1 MAEKQ
6 QYTIYKTKFEL
17 SPASAEEQGFCFSHE
32 KSAVDRACIGHLRGD
47 FGETGT
53 AFYLSWWPHHHRLKT
68 PSFKTE
74 LEDVITGLRQN
85 GLLKDRKTMLARSMR
100 FRTAIIPT
108 DGRNTMAFRIETQ
121 EHLFY
126 LRCNPNK
133 GEFNFY
139 CYGYNKTMLM
149 EQIRLKKKLPRM
161 AWAELESSHEVVV
174 ICYGESG
181 YHKWEPEECVADNPT
196 KLVNALNRK
205 AGVSKA
211 QAAAMKA
218 GSLFG
223 WNCPAADPRNYDK
236 QGRPTYYNYKE
247 NAVRRWE
254 VR

>member
-6 QYTIYKTKFEL
+6 KYTVHTTQFEL
-17 SPASAEEQGFCFSHE
+17 SPASNEQGFCFTHYNAPS
-32 KSAVDRACIGHLRGD
+32 DRACIGHLRGD

-53 AFYLSWWPHHHRLKT
+53 TFHHTWWPHNAHLIT
-68 PSFKTE
+68 PSFNTE
-74 LEDVITGLRQN
+74 LKDVITGLRQN

-108 DGRNTMAFRIETQ
+108 EGRNTLAFRIETP

-126 LRCNPNK
+126 LRCIPNK
-133 GEFNFY
+133 GEYNFY

-149 EQIRLKKKLPRM
+149 EVLRQQKKLPRI
-161 AWAELESSHEVVV
+161 AWAELDSSHEVVA

-181 YHKWEPEECVADNPT
+181 YHKWEPEGYIAMTSTEIVDD
-196 KLVNALNRK
+196 LNQK

-211 QAAAMKA
+211 QASAMKA

-223 WNCPAADPRNYDK
+223 WHCPAADPQNYDEL
-236 QGRPTYYNYKE
+236 GRPTYHKKE
-247 NAVRRWE
+247 AVRQQE

>member
-6 QYTIYKTKFEL
+6 KYTIHTTQFEL
-17 SPASAEEQGFCFSHE
+17 SPASNEQGFCFTHYNSP
-32 KSAVDRACIGHLRGD
+32 SDRACIGHLRGD

-53 AFYLSWWPHHHRLKT
+53 TFHHTWWPHNAHLIT
-68 PSFKTE
+68 PSFNTE
-74 LEDVITGLRQN
+74 LKDVITGLRQN

-108 DGRNTMAFRIETQ
+108 EGRNTMAFRIETP

-126 LRCNPNK
+126 LRCIPNK
-133 GEFNFY
+133 GEYNFY

-149 EQIRLKKKLPRM
+149 EVLRQQKKLPRI
-161 AWAELESSHEVVV
+161 AWAELDSSHEVVA

-181 YHKWEPEECVADNPT
+181 YHKWEPEGYIAMTSTEIVDD
-196 KLVNALNRK
+196 LNQK

-211 QAAAMKA
+211 QASAMKA

-223 WNCPAADPRNYDK
+223 WHCPAADPQNYDEL
-236 QGRPTYYNYKE
+236 GRPTYHKKE
-247 NAVRRWE
+247 AVRQQE

>member
-6 QYTIYKTKFEL
+6 KYTVHTTQFEL
-17 SPASAEEQGFCFSHE
+17 SPASNEQGFCFTHYNAPS
-32 KSAVDRACIGHLRGD
+32 DRACIGHLRGD

-53 AFYLSWWPHHHRLKT
+53 TFHHTWWPHNAHLIT
-68 PSFKTE
+68 PSFNTE
-74 LEDVITGLRQN
+74 LKDVLTGLRQN
-85 GLLKDRKTMLARSMR
+85 GLLRDRKTMLARSMR

-108 DGRNTMAFRIETQ
+108 EGRNTMAFRIETP

-126 LRCNPNK
+126 LRCIPNK
-133 GEFNFY
+133 GEYNFY

-149 EQIRLKKKLPRM
+149 EVLRQQKKLPRI
-161 AWAELESSHEVVV
+161 AWAELDSSHEVVA

-181 YHKWEPEECVADNPT
+181 YHKWEPEGYIAMTSTEIVDD
-196 KLVNALNRK
+196 LNQK

-211 QAAAMKA
+211 QASAMKA

-223 WNCPAADPRNYDK
+223 WHCPAADPQNYDEL
-236 QGRPTYYNYKE
+236 GRPTYHKKE
-247 NAVRRWE
+247 AVRQQE

>member
-6 QYTIYKTKFEL
+6 KYTVHQTRFEL
-17 SPASAEEQGFCFSHE
+17 SPASNEQGFCFTHYNAPS
-32 KSAVDRACIGHLRGD
+32 DRACIGHLRGD
-47 FGETGT
+47 FGESGTGFHHT
-53 AFYLSWWPHHHRLKT
+53 WWPHNAHLIT
-68 PSFKTE
+68 PSFNTE
-74 LEDVITGLRQN
+74 LKDVITGLRQN

-108 DGRNTMAFRIETQ
+108 EGSNTMAFRIETP

-126 LRCNPNK
+126 LRCIPNK
-133 GEFNFY
+133 GEYNFY

-149 EQIRLKKKLPRM
+149 EVLRQQKKLPRI
-161 AWAELESSHEVVV
+161 AWAELDSSHEVVA

-181 YHKWEPEECVADNPT
+181 YHKWEPEGCIAMTSTEIVDD
-196 KLVNALNRK
+196 LNQK

-211 QAAAMKA
+211 QASAMKA

-223 WNCPAADPRNYDK
+223 WHCLAADPRNYDEL
-236 QGRPTYYNYKE
+236 GRPTYHKKE
-247 NAVRRWE
+247 AVQQQE

>member
-6 QYTIYKTKFEL
+6 KYTVHQTQFEL
-17 SPASAEEQGFCFSHE
+17 SPASNEQGFCFTHYNAPS
-32 KSAVDRACIGHLRGD
+32 DRACIGHLRGD

-53 AFYLSWWPHHHRLKT
+53 TFHHTWWPHNAHLIT
-68 PSFKTE
+68 PSFNTE
-74 LEDVITGLRQN
+74 LKDVITGLRQN

-108 DGRNTMAFRIETQ
+108 EGRNTMAFRIETP

-126 LRCNPNK
+126 LRCIPNK
-133 GEFNFY
+133 GEYNFY
-139 CYGYNKTMLM
+139 CYGYNRTMLM
-149 EQIRLKKKLPRM
+149 EVLRQQKKLPRI
-161 AWAELESSHEVVV
+161 AWAELDSSHEVVA

-181 YHKWEPEECVADNPT
+181 YHKWEPEGYIAMTSTEIVDD
-196 KLVNALNRK
+196 LNQK

-211 QAAAMKA
+211 QASAMKA

-223 WNCPAADPRNYDK
+223 WHCPAADPQNYDEL
-236 QGRPTYYNYKE
+236 GRPTYHKKE
-247 NAVRRWE
+247 AVRQQE

>member
-6 QYTIYKTKFEL
+6 KYTVHQTQFEL
-17 SPASAEEQGFCFSHE
+17 SPASNEQGFCFTHYNAPS
-32 KSAVDRACIGHLRGD
+32 DRACIGHLRGD

-53 AFYLSWWPHHHRLKT
+53 TFHHTWWPHNAHLIT
-68 PSFKTE
+68 PSFNTE
-74 LEDVITGLRQN
+74 LKDVITGLRQN

-108 DGRNTMAFRIETQ
+108 EGRNTMAFRIETP

-126 LRCNPNK
+126 LRCIPNK
-133 GEFNFY
+133 GKYNFY
-139 CYGYNKTMLM
+139 CYGYNRTMLM
-149 EQIRLKKKLPRM
+149 EVLRQQKKLPRI
-161 AWAELESSHEVVV
+161 AWAELDSSHEVVA

-181 YHKWEPEECVADNPT
+181 YHKWEPEGYIAMTSTEIVDD
-196 KLVNALNRK
+196 LNQK

-211 QAAAMKA
+211 QASAMKA

-223 WNCPAADPRNYDK
+223 WHCPAADPQNYDEL
-236 QGRPTYYNYKE
+236 GRPTYHKKE
-247 NAVRRWE
+247 AVRQQE

>member
-6 QYTIYKTKFEL
+6 KYTVHQTQFEL
-17 SPASAEEQGFCFSHE
+17 SPASNEQGFCFTHYNAPS
-32 KSAVDRACIGHLRGD
+32 DRACIGHLRGD

-53 AFYLSWWPHHHRLKT
+53 TFHHTWWPHNAHLIT
-68 PSFKTE
+68 PSFNTE
-74 LEDVITGLRQN
+74 LKDVITGLRQN

-108 DGRNTMAFRIETQ
+108 EGRNTMAFRIETP

-126 LRCNPNK
+126 LRCIPNK
-133 GEFNFY
+133 GEYNFY

-149 EQIRLKKKLPRM
+149 EVLRQQKKLPRI
-161 AWAELESSHEVVV
+161 AWAELDSSHEVVA

-181 YHKWEPEECVADNPT
+181 YHKWEPEGYIAMTSTEIVDD
-196 KLVNALNRK
+196 LNQK

-211 QAAAMKA
+211 QASAMKA

-223 WNCPAADPRNYDK
+223 WHCPAADPRNYDEL
-236 QGRPTYYNYKE
+236 GRPTYHKE
-247 NAVRRWE
+247 KAVQRQE

>member
-6 QYTIYKTKFEL
+6 KYTVHQTQFEL
-17 SPASAEEQGFCFSHE
+17 SPASNEQGFCFTHYNAPS
-32 KSAVDRACIGHLRGD
+32 DRACIGHLRGD

-53 AFYLSWWPHHHRLKT
+53 TFHHTWWPHNAHLIT
-68 PSFKTE
+68 PSFNTE
-74 LEDVITGLRQN
+74 LKDVITGLRQN

-108 DGRNTMAFRIETQ
+108 EGRNTMAFRIETPQ
-121 EHLFY
+121 HLFY
-126 LRCNPNK
+126 LRCIPNK
-133 GEFNFY
+133 GKYNFY

-149 EQIRLKKKLPRM
+149 EVLRQQKKLPRI
-161 AWAELESSHEVVV
+161 AWAELDSSHEVVA

-181 YHKWEPEECVADNPT
+181 YHKWEPEGYIAMTSTEIVDD
-196 KLVNALNRK
+196 LNQK

-211 QAAAMKA
+211 QASAMKA

-223 WNCPAADPRNYDK
+223 WHCPAADPQNYDEL
-236 QGRPTYYNYKE
+236 GRPTNHKKE
-247 NAVRRWE
+247 AVRQQE

>member
-1 MAEKQ
+1 M
-6 QYTIYKTKFEL
+6 
-17 SPASAEEQGFCFSHE
+17 SPASNEQGFCFTHYNAPS
-32 KSAVDRACIGHLRGD
+32 DRACIGHLRGD

-53 AFYLSWWPHHHRLKT
+53 TFHHTWWPHNAHLIT
-68 PSFKTE
+68 PSFNTE
-74 LEDVITGLRQN
+74 LKDVITGLRQN

-108 DGRNTMAFRIETQ
+108 EGRNTMAFRIETP

-126 LRCNPNK
+126 LRCIPNK
-133 GEFNFY
+133 GEYNFY

-149 EQIRLKKKLPRM
+149 EVLRQQKKLPRI
-161 AWAELESSHEVVV
+161 AWAELDSSHEVVA

-181 YHKWEPEECVADNPT
+181 YHKWEPEGYIAMTSTEIVDD
-196 KLVNALNRK
+196 LNQK

-211 QAAAMKA
+211 QASAMKA

-223 WNCPAADPRNYDK
+223 WHCPAADPQNYDEL
-236 QGRPTYYNYKE
+236 GRPTYHKKE
-247 NAVRRWE
+247 AVRQQE

>member
-6 QYTIYKTKFEL
+6 KYTVHQTQFEL
-17 SPASAEEQGFCFSHE
+17 SPASNEQGFCFTHYNAPS
-32 KSAVDRACIGHLRGD
+32 DRACIGHLRGD

-53 AFYLSWWPHHHRLKT
+53 TFHHTWWPHNAHLIT
-68 PSFKTE
+68 PSFNTE
-74 LEDVITGLRQN
+74 LKDVITGLRQN

-108 DGRNTMAFRIETQ
+108 EGRNTMAFRIETQ

-126 LRCNPNK
+126 LRCIPNK
-133 GEFNFY
+133 GEYNFY

-149 EQIRLKKKLPRM
+149 EVLRQQKKLPRI
-161 AWAELESSHEVVV
+161 AWAELDSSHEVVA

-181 YHKWEPEECVADNPT
+181 YHKWEPEGYIAMTSTEIVDD
-196 KLVNALNRK
+196 LNQK

-211 QAAAMKA
+211 QASAMKA

-223 WNCPAADPRNYDK
+223 WHCPAANPQNYDEL
-236 QGRPTYYNYKE
+236 GRPTYHKKE
-247 NAVRRWE
+247 AVRQQE

>member
-6 QYTIYKTKFEL
+6 KYTVHTTQFEL
-17 SPASAEEQGFCFSHE
+17 SPASNEQGFCFTHYNAPS
-32 KSAVDRACIGHLRGD
+32 DRACIGHLRGD

-53 AFYLSWWPHHHRLKT
+53 TFHHTWWPHNAHLIT
-68 PSFKTE
+68 PSFNTE
-74 LEDVITGLRQN
+74 LKDVITGLRQN

-108 DGRNTMAFRIETQ
+108 EGRNTMAFRIETP

-126 LRCNPNK
+126 LRCIPNK
-133 GEFNFY
+133 GEYNFY

-149 EQIRLKKKLPRM
+149 EVLRQQKKLPRI
-161 AWAELESSHEVVV
+161 AWAELDSSHEVVA

-181 YHKWEPEECVADNPT
+181 YHKWEPEGYIAMTSTEIVDD
-196 KLVNALNRK
+196 LNQK

-211 QAAAMKA
+211 QASAMKA

-223 WNCPAADPRNYDK
+223 WHCPAADPQNYDEL
-236 QGRPTYYNYKE
+236 GRPTYHKKE
-247 NAVRRWE
+247 AVRQQE

>member
-6 QYTIYKTKFEL
+6 KYTVHTTQFEL
-17 SPASAEEQGFCFSHE
+17 SPASNEQGFCFTHYNAPS
-32 KSAVDRACIGHLRGD
+32 DRACIGHLRGD

-53 AFYLSWWPHHHRLKT
+53 TFHHTWWPHNAHLIT
-68 PSFKTE
+68 PSFNTE
-74 LEDVITGLRQN
+74 LKDVITGLRQN

-108 DGRNTMAFRIETQ
+108 EGRNTMAFRIETP

-126 LRCNPNK
+126 LRCIPNK
-133 GEFNFY
+133 GEYNFY

-149 EQIRLKKKLPRM
+149 EVLRQQKKLPRI
-161 AWAELESSHEVVV
+161 AWAELDSSHEVVA

-181 YHKWEPEECVADNPT
+181 YLKWEPEGYIAMTSTEIVDD
-196 KLVNALNRK
+196 LNQK

-211 QAAAMKA
+211 QASAMKA

-223 WNCPAADPRNYDK
+223 WHCPAADPQNYDEL
-236 QGRPTYYNYKE
+236 GRPTYHKKE
-247 NAVRRWE
+247 AVRQQE

>member
-6 QYTIYKTKFEL
+6 KYTVHQTQFEL
-17 SPASAEEQGFCFSHE
+17 SPASNEQGFCFTHYNAPS
-32 KSAVDRACIGHLRGD
+32 DRACIGHLRGD

-53 AFYLSWWPHHHRLKT
+53 TFHHTWWPHNAHLIT
-68 PSFKTE
+68 PSFNTE
-74 LEDVITGLRQN
+74 LKDVITGLRQN

-108 DGRNTMAFRIETQ
+108 EGRNTMAFRIETP

-126 LRCNPNK
+126 LRCIPNK
-133 GEFNFY
+133 GEYNFY

-149 EQIRLKKKLPRM
+149 EVLRQQKKLPRI
-161 AWAELESSHEVVV
+161 AWAELDSSHEVVA

-181 YHKWEPEECVADNPT
+181 YHKWEPEGCIAMSSTEIVDD
-196 KLVNALNRK
+196 LNRK

-211 QAAAMKA
+211 QASAMKA

-223 WNCPAADPRNYDK
+223 WHCPAADPQNYDEL
-236 QGRPTYYNYKE
+236 GRPTYHKKE
-247 NAVRRWE
+247 AVRQQE

>member
-6 QYTIYKTKFEL
+6 KYTVHATQFEL
-17 SPASAEEQGFCFSHE
+17 SPASNEQGFCFTHYNSP
-32 KSAVDRACIGHLRGD
+32 SDRACIGHLRGD

-53 AFYLSWWPHHHRLKT
+53 TFHHTWWPHNAHLIT
-68 PSFKTE
+68 PSFNTE
-74 LEDVITGLRQN
+74 LKDVITGLRQN
-85 GLLKDRKTMLARSMR
+85 GLLRDRKTMLARSMR

-108 DGRNTMAFRIETQ
+108 EGRNTMAFRIETP

-126 LRCNPNK
+126 LRCIPNK
-133 GEFNFY
+133 GEYNFY

-149 EQIRLKKKLPRM
+149 EVLRQQKKLPRI
-161 AWAELESSHEVVV
+161 AWAELDSSHEVVA

-181 YHKWEPEECVADNPT
+181 YHKWEPEGYIAMTSTEIVDD
-196 KLVNALNRK
+196 LNQK

-211 QAAAMKA
+211 QASAMKA

-223 WNCPAADPRNYDK
+223 WHCPAADPRNYDEL
-236 QGRPTYYNYKE
+236 GRPTYHKE
-247 NAVRRWE
+247 KAVQRQE

>member
-6 QYTIYKTKFEL
+6 KYTGHQTQFEL
-17 SPASAEEQGFCFSHE
+17 SPAGNEQGFCFTNYYSPI
-32 KSAVDRACIGHLRGD
+32 DRACIGHLRGH
-47 FGETGT
+47 FGQTGT
-53 AFYLSWWPHHHRLKT
+53 SFQYSWWPHHQQLAT
-68 PSFKTE
+68 PLFKME
-74 LEDVITGLRQN
+74 LEDVITGLKLN
-85 GLLKDRKTMLARSMR
+85 GLLKDRKSMLARARR
-100 FRTAIIPT
+100 FRKAVIPPES
-108 DGRNTMAFRIETQ
+108 RNIMALRIETQ

-236 QGRPTYYNYKE
+236 QGRPTYYKE

>member
-6 QYTIYKTKFEL
+6 KYTVHQTQFEL
-17 SPASAEEQGFCFSHE
+17 SPASNEQGFCFTHYNAPS
-32 KSAVDRACIGHLRGD
+32 DRACIGHLRGD

-53 AFYLSWWPHHHRLKT
+53 TFHHTWWPHNAHLIT
-68 PSFKTE
+68 PSFNTE
-74 LEDVITGLRQN
+74 LKDVITGLRQN

-108 DGRNTMAFRIETQ
+108 EGRNTMAFRIETP

-126 LRCNPNK
+126 LRCIPNK
-133 GEFNFY
+133 GEYNFY

-149 EQIRLKKKLPRM
+149 EVLRQQKKLPRI
-161 AWAELESSHEVVV
+161 AWAELDSSHEVVA

-181 YHKWEPEECVADNPT
+181 YHKWEPEGYIAMTSTEIVDD
-196 KLVNALNRK
+196 LNQK

-211 QAAAMKA
+211 QASAMKA

-223 WNCPAADPRNYDK
+223 WHCPAADPQNYDEL
-236 QGRPTYYNYKE
+236 GRPTYHKKA
-247 NAVRRWE
+247 AVRQQE

>member
-6 QYTIYKTKFEL
+6 KYTVHQTQFEL
-17 SPASAEEQGFCFSHE
+17 SPAGNEQGFCFTHYNAPS
-32 KSAVDRACIGHLRGD
+32 DRACIGHLRGD

-53 AFYLSWWPHHHRLKT
+53 TFHHTWWPHNAHLIT
-68 PSFKTE
+68 PSFNTE
-74 LEDVITGLRQN
+74 LKDVITGLRQN

-108 DGRNTMAFRIETQ
+108 EGRNTMAFRIETP

-126 LRCNPNK
+126 LRCIPNK
-133 GEFNFY
+133 GEYNFY

-149 EQIRLKKKLPRM
+149 EVLRQQKKLPRI
-161 AWAELESSHEVVV
+161 AWAELDSSHEVVA

-181 YHKWEPEECVADNPT
+181 YHKWEPEGYIAMTSTEIVDD
-196 KLVNALNRK
+196 LNQK

-211 QAAAMKA
+211 QASAMKA

-223 WNCPAADPRNYDK
+223 WHCPAADPQNYDEL
-236 QGRPTYYNYKE
+236 GRPTYHKKE
-247 NAVRRWE
+247 AVRQQE

>member
-6 QYTIYKTKFEL
+6 KYTVHHTQFEL
-17 SPASAEEQGFCFSHE
+17 SPASNEQGFCFTHLN
-32 KSAVDRACIGHLRGD
+32 APIDRAGIGHLRGD

-53 AFYLSWWPHHHRLKT
+53 GFYHTWWPHNAHLVT

-74 LEDVITGLRQN
+74 LDDVITGLRQN

-100 FRTAIIPT
+100 LRAAIIST
-108 DGRNTMAFRIETQ
+108 EGRNTMAFRIETQ

-126 LRCNPNK
+126 LRCIPNK
-133 GEFNFY
+133 GEYNFY
-139 CYGYNKTMLM
+139 CYGYNKTELM
-149 EQIRLKKKLPRM
+149 EVLRQQKKLPRIS
-161 AWAELESSHEVVV
+161 WAELDSSHEVVA

-181 YHKWEPEECVADNPT
+181 YHKWEPEGCIAMTSTEIVDN
-196 KLVNALNRK
+196 LNRK
-205 AGVSKA
+205 AGISKA

-223 WNCPAADPRNYDK
+223 WHCPASDPRNYDEL
-236 QGRPTYYNYKE
+236 GRPTYNKKE
-247 NAVRRWE
+247 AVQRQE

>member
-6 QYTIYKTKFEL
+6 KYTVHTTQFEL
-17 SPASAEEQGFCFSHE
+17 SPASNEQGFCFTHYNAPS
-32 KSAVDRACIGHLRGD
+32 DRAWIGHLRGD

-53 AFYLSWWPHHHRLKT
+53 TFQHTWWPHNAHLIT
-68 PSFKTE
+68 PSFNTE
-74 LEDVITGLRQN
+74 LKDVITGLRQN

-108 DGRNTMAFRIETQ
+108 EGRNTMAFRIETP

-126 LRCNPNK
+126 LRCIPNK
-133 GEFNFY
+133 GEYNFY

-149 EQIRLKKKLPRM
+149 EVLRQQKKLPRI
-161 AWAELESSHEVVV
+161 AWAELDSSHEVVA

-181 YHKWEPEECVADNPT
+181 YHKWEPEGYIAMTSTEIVDD
-196 KLVNALNRK
+196 LNQK

-211 QAAAMKA
+211 QASAMKA

-223 WNCPAADPRNYDK
+223 WHCPAADPQNYDEL
-236 QGRPTYYNYKE
+236 GRPTYHKKE
-247 NAVRRWE
+247 AVRQQE

>member
-6 QYTIYKTKFEL
+6 KYTVHQTQFEL
-17 SPASAEEQGFCFSHE
+17 SPASNEQGFCFTHYNAPS
-32 KSAVDRACIGHLRGD
+32 DRACIGHLRGD

-53 AFYLSWWPHHHRLKT
+53 TFHHTWWPHNAHLIT
-68 PSFKTE
+68 PSFNTE
-74 LEDVITGLRQN
+74 LKDVLTGLRQN

-108 DGRNTMAFRIETQ
+108 EGRNTMAFRIETP

-126 LRCNPNK
+126 LRCIPNK
-133 GEFNFY
+133 GEYNFY

-149 EQIRLKKKLPRM
+149 EVLRQQKKLPRI
-161 AWAELESSHEVVV
+161 AWAELDSSHEVVA

-181 YHKWEPEECVADNPT
+181 YHKWEPEGYIAMTSTEIVDD
-196 KLVNALNRK
+196 LNQK

-211 QAAAMKA
+211 QASAMKA

-223 WNCPAADPRNYDK
+223 WHCPAADPQNYDEL
-236 QGRPTYYNYKE
+236 GRPTYHKKE
-247 NAVRRWE
+247 AVRQQE

>member
-6 QYTIYKTKFEL
+6 KYTIHQTQFEL
-17 SPASAEEQGFCFSHE
+17 SPASNEQGFCFTHYNAPS
-32 KSAVDRACIGHLRGD
+32 DRACIGHLRGD

-53 AFYLSWWPHHHRLKT
+53 TFHHTWWPHNAHLIT
-68 PSFKTE
+68 PSFNTE
-74 LEDVITGLRQN
+74 LKDVITGLRQN

-108 DGRNTMAFRIETQ
+108 EGRNTMAFRIETP

-126 LRCNPNK
+126 LRCIPNK
-133 GEFNFY
+133 GEYNFY

-149 EQIRLKKKLPRM
+149 EVLRQQKKLPRI
-161 AWAELESSHEVVV
+161 AWAELDSSHEVVA

-181 YHKWEPEECVADNPT
+181 YHKWEPEGYIAMTSTEIVDD
-196 KLVNALNRK
+196 LNQK

-211 QAAAMKA
+211 QASAMKA

-223 WNCPAADPRNYDK
+223 WHCPAADPQNYDEL
-236 QGRPTYYNYKE
+236 GRPTYHKKE
-247 NAVRRWE
+247 AVRQQE

>member
-6 QYTIYKTKFEL
+6 KYTVHQTRFEL
-17 SPASAEEQGFCFSHE
+17 SPASNEQGFCFTHYNAPS
-32 KSAVDRACIGHLRGD
+32 DRACIGHLRGD
-47 FGETGT
+47 FGESGTGFHHT
-53 AFYLSWWPHHHRLKT
+53 WWPHNAHLIT
-68 PSFKTE
+68 PSFNTE
-74 LEDVITGLRQN
+74 LKDVITGLRQN

-108 DGRNTMAFRIETQ
+108 EGSNTMAFRIETP

-126 LRCNPNK
+126 LRCIPNK
-133 GEFNFY
+133 GEYNFY

-149 EQIRLKKKLPRM
+149 EVLRQQKKLPRI
-161 AWAELESSHEVVV
+161 AWAELDSSHEVVA

-181 YHKWEPEECVADNPT
+181 YHKWEPEGCIAMTSTEIVDD
-196 KLVNALNRK
+196 LNQK

-211 QAAAMKA
+211 QASAMKA

-223 WNCPAADPRNYDK
+223 WHCPAADPRNYDEL
-236 QGRPTYYNYKE
+236 GRPTYHKKE
-247 NAVRRWE
+247 AVQQQE